1 MNADAADGLFK
12 VRIGFAKGLSKEK
25 VISDFDESNFFF
37 LECLGESLIG
47 TGVREN
53 KRRKS

>member
-37 LECLGESLIG
+37 FR
-47 TGVREN
+47 VFR
-53 KRRKS
+53 